1 MPAIDQD
8 FLDAMQAKVHEA
20 RRTIKLTDIV
30 RRLQQCALGLVRMSK
45 EEIKAAEILLKKGM
59 PDLRELEVKG
69 EIEHKHTLE
78 DLVTQSM
85 QPAPFVD
92 PLAPDAPPPT
102 QH

>member
-8 FLDAMQAKVHEA
+8 FLDAMTAKVQEA

-30 RRLQQCALGLVRMSK
+30 RRLQQCALGFERMSK

-69 EIEHKHTLE
+69 EIEHKVTLE
-78 DLVTQSM
+78 QLVTQSM

-92 PLAPDAPPPT
+92 PMAPPDERPT
-102 QH
+102 LQ

>member
-1 MPAIDQD
+1 MAAIDQD
-8 FLDAMQAKVHEA
+8 FIDAMQAKVQEA